1 MACEVRPKRAVGSS
15 SASVKEG
22 NAHIHDCLAHI
33 DESC

>member
-1 MACEVRPKRAVGSS
+1 MACGVRPKRAIGSC

-22 NAHIHDCLAHI
+22 IAHIHDCLAHI